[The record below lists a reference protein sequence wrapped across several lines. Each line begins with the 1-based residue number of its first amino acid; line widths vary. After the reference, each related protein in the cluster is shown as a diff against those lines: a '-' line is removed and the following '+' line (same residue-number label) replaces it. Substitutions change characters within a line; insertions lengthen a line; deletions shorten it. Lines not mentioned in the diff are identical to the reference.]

1 MIVFMIWISLASSLL
16 ESHPWTYVLV
26 ALGILLVRILILF
39 FLNRN
44 LNRKDSGNV

>member
-1 MIVFMIWISLASSLL
+1 MIVFILWISLASSLL

-26 ALGILLVRILILF
+26 ALGFLLVRFLILF
-39 FLNRN
+39 FLTPN

>member
-1 MIVFMIWISLASSLL
+1 MTVFIIWVSLASPLL
-16 ESHPWTYVLV
+16 ESHPGTYVLV

-44 LNRKDSGNV
+44 SSRKDSANV